1 LDRAGTLGELGRERA
16 KCDGFLAHN
25 SCTEYEP
32 VSHARMQGIG
42 SGYAKASADYY
53 QQVAVGAFSGA
64 TSAV

>member
-1 LDRAGTLGELGRERA
+1 
-16 KCDGFLAHN
+16 
-25 SCTEYEP
+25 
-32 VSHARMQGIG
+32 MQGIG